1 MGKAFLCTFPL
12 GDNFALNVTYSRVGK
27 AQAFQF
33 FYLVPVLSLLFGGF
47 TLHALRPLA
56 VTLCRVSVTPEQG
69 NLISRKIGSDGLRIL
84 SVHGAAGE
92 CQSR

>member
-1 MGKAFLCTFPL
+1 MFHIEMGGFHLRVSAVIVGKSPFPH
-12 GDNFALNVTYSRVGK
+12 SRVGK

-69 NLISRKIGSDGLRIL
+69 NLISRKIGFFRCPAL
-84 SVHGAAGE
+84 AAVE
-92 CQSR
+92 